1 MSDYEKPCL
10 EIIEL
15 KNDVITVSGDDYC
28 PNDFYI
34 APETIS
40 CSMQR

>member
-15 KNDVITVSGDDYC
+15 KNDVITVSGDDC